1 MMVIGSFWYYRS
13 IPFNHEAAVP
23 AKLGYKKK
31 RLSALLPASPEVF
44 FRKYCIIHN
53 FINFYTYFLVLL
65 LSLFAPVLAAPPTP
79 SPHGEGGGEVYG
91 MTAIQ

>member
-13 IPFNHEAAVP
+13 IPFNREAAVP

-65 LSLFAPVLAAPPTP
+65 LSLCGLPFLVVGAGCNGAPLPRTRE
-79 SPHGEGGGEVYG
+79 GE
-91 MTAIQ
+91 